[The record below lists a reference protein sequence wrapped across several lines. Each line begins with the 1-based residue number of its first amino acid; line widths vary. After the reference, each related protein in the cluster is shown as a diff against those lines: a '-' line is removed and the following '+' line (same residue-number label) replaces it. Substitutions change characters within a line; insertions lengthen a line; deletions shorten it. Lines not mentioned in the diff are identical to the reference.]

1 MFNLKLA
8 LRALFRTPFV
18 TVVAILSL
26 GLGIGANAAIFS
38 LFNQMILRPLPVPDP
53 DRLVNLGAPGVKSG
67 MTSCGNAGSCDV
79 IFSYPM
85 FRDLEKQQTS
95 FTGIA
100 AHREFGA
107 NLSYKGETLKGGG
120 LEVSGS
126 YFSVLGLTPARGRL
140 IDAND
145 DRVPGESSVAVL
157 SHRYWRTRFASD
169 PSVLGEKMV
178 VNGVPMTIIGVGPE
192 GFDGTTI
199 GDHPSVFVPITMTE
213 LMQPGRNKVLDN
225 RRAYWVYLFAR
236 LKPGGTIEQAQAAI
250 NQPYHAII
258 NEVDVPL
265 QKGMSA
271 TRLEQFKQ
279 KIMTVDPGAK
289 GQSST
294 PDDAFVPL
302 LLLLGVTFVVL
313 ISACA
318 NIANLLLA
326 KATGRAGEMAVR
338 LSIGAARRHLIG
350 QLLGESLLLAV
361 FGAAFGVVVAQATLA
376 GTAALLPG
384 DSAEFLVFR
393 PDARMVAFLA
403 IVTVGTGVLFG
414 LFPALHS
421 TRPNLTTALKGQA
434 GQPGGARSAKRF
446 RLVLATT
453 QITLSMALL
462 AIAGLFIKSLVN
474 VSRVELGMR
483 TDNLIT
489 FNISPEMNGYN
500 AQRSRQIFEQVEDE
514 LIRLPGVTDVTG
526 GMVPLLSNDN
536 WSSNVSVEGFK
547 AGPDTDSNSNVN
559 EVAPAYFKTMGIPL
573 LAGRE
578 FTRSDVIGA
587 PKVAIVNEAFAKKFG
602 LGLQAVGRRMEI
614 GNAGKLDLEIV
625 ALTKDAKYSDV
636 KKTPPPQLFTPYR
649 QDERVGELV
658 FYARTAGS
666 PDSVIGAIAPMMRRI
681 DPTLPIDELR
691 TMEQQVRENVFQDR
705 FVSTL
710 AAVFAGLATILA
722 AVGLYGVLAY
732 TVAQRTREIGL
743 RMALGAD
750 ASRIRSMVMRQVAL
764 MTLVGGGIGLGLAM
778 VAGVY
783 AKSELYEMTGLDPVV
798 LVSSAALLA
807 MVAFGAGFIP
817 AYRASKVDPMLALRY
832 E

>member
-1 MFNLKLA
+1 
-8 LRALFRTPFV
+8 
-18 TVVAILSL
+18 VAILSL

-53 DRLVNLGAPGVKSG
+53 GRLVNLGAPGVKSG
-67 MTSCGNAGSCDV
+67 MTSCSNAGSCDV

-85 FRDLEKQQTS
+85 FRDLEKQQAS

-100 AHREFGA
+100 AHRSFGA
-107 NLSYKGETLKGGG
+107 NLAYKGETLKGDG
-120 LEVSGS
+120 LQVSGS

-140 IDAND
+140 IDASD
-145 DRVPGESSVAVL
+145 DRVPGESSVVVL

-169 PSVLGEKMV
+169 PGAIGEKMI

-199 GDHPSVFVPITMTE
+199 GDRPSVFVPITMTE
-213 LMQPGRNKVLDN
+213 LVQPGRSKVLDN
-225 RRAYWVYLFAR
+225 RKAYWVYLFAR
-236 LKPGGTIEQAQAAI
+236 LKPGGTIEQARAAI

-265 QKGMSA
+265 QKGMSP
-271 TRLEQFKQ
+271 TRLDQFKQ
-279 KIMTVDPGAK
+279 KVMTVDPGAK

-294 PDDAFVPL
+294 PEEAFVPL

-326 KATGRAGEMAVR
+326 KATGRSGEMAVR

-376 GTAALLPG
+376 GTAALLPS
-384 DSAEFLVFR
+384 DAAEFLVFR

-421 TRPNLTTALKGQA
+421 TRPNLTAALKGQA

-446 RLVLATT
+446 RAILATT

-462 AIAGLFIKSLVN
+462 AIAGLFIKSLINVN
-474 VSRVELGMR
+474 HVELGLR

-489 FNISPEMNGYN
+489 FNISPEMNGYTPD
-500 AQRSRQIFEQVEDE
+500 RSRQIFEQVEDE
-514 LIRLPGVTDVTG
+514 LIRIPGVVDVTA

-547 AGPDTDSNSNVN
+547 AGPDTDANSNVN
-559 EVAPAYFKTMGIPL
+559 EVAPSYFKTMGIPM

-578 FTRSDVIGA
+578 FTRSDVIAA
-587 PKVAIVNEAFAKKFG
+587 PKVAIVNESFAKKFG
-602 LGLQAVGRRMEI
+602 LGLQAVGRHMEV
-614 GNAGKLDLEIV
+614 GNSGKLDIEIV
-625 ALTKDAKYSDV
+625 GLVKDAKYSSV

-649 QDERVGELV
+649 QDERSGELV
-658 FYARTAGS
+658 FYARTAAA
-666 PDSVIGAIAPMMRRI
+666 PDSILAAIAPMMRRI

-710 AAVFAGLATILA
+710 AAVFAGVATILA

-750 ASRIRSMVMRQVAL
+750 GSRIRSMVMRQVAL
-764 MTLVGGGIGLGLAM
+764 MTLIGGVVGLGLAM

-798 LVSSAALLA
+798 LGSSAVLLA
-807 MVAFGAGFIP
+807 LVAFGAGFIP